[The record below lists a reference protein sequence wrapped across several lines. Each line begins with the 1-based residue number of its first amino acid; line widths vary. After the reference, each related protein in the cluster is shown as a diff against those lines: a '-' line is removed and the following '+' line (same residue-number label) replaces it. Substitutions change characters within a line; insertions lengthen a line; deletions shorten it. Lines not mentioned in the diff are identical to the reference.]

1 MYGLGP
7 PWSVQPSLKAM
18 VEDVGIDFDTFL
30 DGLKDG
36 KTDQEIAVQA
46 GVSLKVISQFRE
58 HFEKYGIDSIMGQD

>member
-7 PWSVQPSLKAM
+7 PWSAQPSLKAM

-30 DGLKDG
+30 NDLGDG
-36 KTDQEIAVQA
+36 KNDKDIAVKA
-46 GVSLKVISQFRE
+46 GVSPKVIRHFRE